1 MNLSV
6 PFFYYVKSGYTLFL
20 HDEYIQITDI
30 DNHDT
35 DRISGLP
42 A

>member
-1 MNLSV
+1 MSCLECMLWVYPS
-6 PFFYYVKSGYTLFL
+6 L
-20 HDEYIQITDI
+20 HDGYIQITDI